1 MCARWAGNH
10 AGVNTESAQVTPPP
24 SRPRWRLRRPGKRG
38 QRWLA
43 ILVFLF
49 ALILLIIALWDWNW
63 FKGPVERAVQAKTGR
78 EFHIGGNLDVDL
90 GRTLTVRA
98 DGLTFANAEW
108 SKTPRIAS
116 ADRAEIDLRAWPL
129 LRGQVR
135 IPEIRLT
142 RPDLLLETAPGK
154 DQPGNWD
161 FLGPSDGEPP
171 VLQRLL
177 VDDGRLKFLDA
188 AGKTDILVS
197 LNSGKPRTA
206 DGAPP
211 LLVNGKGRWQGNP
224 FTLDGNTESP
234 LELTNSDHPFRIH
247 LDGRAGATRAIASGT
262 LTNPFALRTFDLDFA
277 LSGQDMED
285 LYPLIGLAIPS
296 TPPYRLKGRLKRN
309 NDTWRYENFTGVA
322 GDSDLGGTAQ
332 IEVGGERPFLKADL
346 VSKRLDFDDLAGFVG
361 APPKTGAG
369 ESANAEQKAEAAA
382 LAAKPT
388 VLPDTPYDLSKLR
401 AMDAD
406 VKWKAQRINAPKLPL
421 DDMDAHLKLDDGL
434 LRLEPLNF
442 GVAGGDIRST
452 IRMDA
457 RKPTIST
464 QLKAS
469 IRKVQLGGL
478 FPDAKLAEQ
487 ASGGISGEIDLAGT
501 GNSIAA
507 MLGSSDGKVA
517 VGMGRGHIGNLIMEL
532 AGLDVAESLKFLFTG
547 DRQIPLRCAWGDFG
561 VQRGLM
567 TSQQIAFDTTDT
579 LVLGEGTIDL
589 KQEKL
594 DLLLRPRPKDIS
606 ILALRSP
613 LRIGGTFK
621 DPSFRPD
628 FKALGIRGA
637 IALTLGS
644 IAPPAALL
652 ATIETGPGEDSNCGG
667 RYAK

>member
-1 MCARWAGNH
+1 M
-10 AGVNTESAQVTPPP
+10 
-24 SRPRWRLRRPGKRG
+24 RRPGKRG

-43 ILVFLF
+43 VLVFLV
-49 ALILLIIALWDWNW
+49 ALILLVIALWDWNW

-98 DGLTFANAEW
+98 DRLTFANAEW
-108 SKTPRIAS
+108 SRTPRMAS

-129 LRGQVR
+129 LRGQIR

-161 FLGPSDGEPP
+161 FLGPSDGDPP

-197 LNSGKPRTA
+197 LNSGKPRSA
-206 DGAPP
+206 DSAPP

-332 IEVGGERPFLKADL
+332 IETGRDRPFLKADL
-346 VSKRLDFDDLAGFVG
+346 VSKRLDFDDLAGFIG

-369 ESANAEQKAEAAA
+369 ETANAEQKAEAAA
-382 LAAKPT
+382 LAAKAKI
-388 VLPDTPYDLSKLR
+388 LPDTPYNLTKLR

-406 VKWKAQRINAPKLPL
+406 VKWKAQRINAPSLPL

-457 RKPTIST
+457 RKPTIAT

-487 ASGGISGEIDLAGT
+487 ASGGISGEIALSGT

-507 MLGSSDGKVA
+507 MLGSSDGDVA
-517 VGMGRGHIGNLIMEL
+517 IGMGRGHIGNLIMEL

-567 TSQQIAFDTTDT
+567 TSQQLAFDTTDT
-579 LVLGEGTIDL
+579 LLLGEGTIDL
-589 KQEKL
+589 KQEQL

-637 IALTLGS
+637 IAVALGT
-644 IAPPAALL
+644 ITPPAALL

>member
-1 MCARWAGNH
+1 M
-10 AGVNTESAQVTPPP
+10 
-24 SRPRWRLRRPGKRG
+24 
-38 QRWLA
+38 
-43 ILVFLF
+43 FLF
-49 ALILLIIALWDWNW
+49 ALILLVIALWDWNW

-78 EFHIGGNLDVDL
+78 EFHISGDLDVDL

-108 SKTPRIAS
+108 SRTPRMAS
-116 ADRAEIDLRAWPL
+116 ADRAEIDLRFWPL

-154 DQPGNWD
+154 NQPGNWD
-161 FLGPSDGEPP
+161 FLGPSDGQPP
-171 VLQRLL
+171 VLQRLR

-188 AGKTDILVS
+188 AGRTDILVA
-197 LNSGKPRTA
+197 LNSGKPRSA
-206 DGAPP
+206 DSAPP
-211 LLVNGKGRWQGNP
+211 LLVSGKGRWQGNP
-224 FTLDGNTESP
+224 FTLNGNTESP
-234 LELTNSDHPFRIH
+234 LEPTNSEHPFRIH
-247 LDGRAGATRAIASGT
+247 LDGRAGATHAIATGT

-309 NDTWRYENFTGVA
+309 NNTWRYENFTGVA
-322 GDSDLGGTAQ
+322 GDSDLNGTAQ

-346 VSKRLDFDDLAGFVG
+346 VSRRLDFDDLAGFIG

-369 ESANAEQKAEAAA
+369 ESSNAEQKAQAAA
-382 LAAKPT
+382 LAAKARI
-388 VLPDTPYDLSKLR
+388 LPDKPYDLSKLR

-406 VKWKAQRINAPKLPL
+406 VKWKAQRINSPALPL

-442 GVAGGDIRST
+442 GVAGGDIRSN

-457 RKPTIST
+457 RKPTIAT

-487 ASGGISGEIDLAGT
+487 ASGGISGEIDLSGT

-507 MLGSSDGKVA
+507 MLGSSDGQVA

-532 AGLDVAESLKFLFTG
+532 AGLDIAESLKFLFTG

-567 TSQQIAFDTTDT
+567 TSKQMAFDTTDT
-579 LVLGEGTIDL
+579 LILGEGTIDL

-628 FKALGIRGA
+628 FKALGVRGA

>member
-1 MCARWAGNH
+1 MPSPVPSDA
-10 AGVNTESAQVTPPP
+10 P
-24 SRPRWRLRRPGKRG
+24 SRSRWRWRRPGKRG

-49 ALILLIIALWDWNW
+49 AALLILIALWDWNW

-78 EFHIGGNLDVDL
+78 EFHIHGDLDVDL
-90 GRTLTVRA
+90 GRVTTVRG
-98 DGLTFANAEW
+98 DGLTFANATW
-108 SKTPRIAS
+108 ARQPQMAT
-116 ADRAEIDLRAWPL
+116 ADRAEIDLRVWPL

-135 IPEIRLT
+135 IPEIRLV
-142 RPDLLLETAPGK
+142 RPDVLLETAPEK

-161 FLGPSDGEPP
+161 FLGPSDGDPP

-177 VDDGRLKFLDA
+177 VDDGRLQFRDA
-188 AGKTDILVS
+188 AGKTDVLVS
-197 LNSGKPRTA
+197 LDSGKPR
-206 DGAPP
+206 DKDSGPP
-211 LLVNGKGRWQGNP
+211 LLVKGKGRWQGNP
-224 FTLDGNTESP
+224 FSLEGNTESP
-234 LELTNSDHPFRIH
+234 LELTNTGHPFRIH
-247 LDGRAGATRAIASGT
+247 LDGRAGSTHAIASGT
-262 LTNPFALRTFDLDFA
+262 LTNPFQLRVFDLELM

-285 LYPLIGLAIPS
+285 LYPLIGVAMPS
-296 TPPYRLKGRLKRN
+296 TPPYRLKGRLKRDN
-309 NDTWRYENFTGVA
+309 AVWRYENFTGTA

-332 IEVGGERPFLKADL
+332 IDVSGERPFLKADL
-346 VSKRLDFDDLAGFVG
+346 VSKRLDFDDLAGFIG

-369 ESANAEQKAEAAA
+369 ESANAEQKAKAAA
-382 LAAKPT
+382 LAASAK
-388 VLPDTPYDLSKLR
+388 VLPETPYDLSKLR

-406 VKWKAQRINAPKLPL
+406 VRWKAQRINSPTLPL
-421 DDMDAHLKLDDGL
+421 DDMDAHLKLNDGL

-457 RKPTIST
+457 RKQAIST
-464 QLKAS
+464 QLQAT
-469 IRKVQLGGL
+469 IRKVQLGKL

-487 ASGGISGEIDLAGT
+487 ASGGISGDINLTGQ
-501 GNSIAA
+501 GNSVAA
-507 MLGSSDGKVA
+507 MLGSSDGA
-517 VGMGRGHIGNLIMEL
+517 IALGIGRGHVGNLIMEL
-532 AGLDVAESLKFLFTG
+532 AGLDVAESVKFLFTG
-547 DRQIPLRCAWGDFG
+547 DKQIPLRCAWGDFAVDNG
-561 VQRGLM
+561 VMQSRSL
-567 TSQQIAFDTTDT
+567 AFDTTDT
-579 LVLGEGTIDL
+579 LILGEGRVDL
-589 KQEKL
+589 KQEQL
-594 DLLLRPRPKDIS
+594 DLLLRPRPKDMS

-637 IALTLGS
+637 IALALGS

>member
-1 MCARWAGNH
+1 MA
-10 AGVNTESAQVTPPP
+10 V
-24 SRPRWRLRRPGKRG
+24 
-38 QRWLA
+38 
-43 ILVFLF
+43 LVFLV
-49 ALILLIIALWDWNW
+49 ALVLLVIALWDWNW

-78 EFHIGGNLDVDL
+78 EFHINGDLDVDL
-90 GRTLTVRA
+90 GRVVTVRG

-108 SKTPRIAS
+108 SKQPKMAS
-116 ADRAEIDLRAWPL
+116 ADRAEIDVRFWPL
-129 LRGQVR
+129 LRGTVL
-135 IPEIRLT
+135 IPEIRMT

-171 VLQRLL
+171 VLQRLRI
-177 VDDGRLKFLDA
+177 DDGRLQFLDA

-197 LNSGKPRTA
+197 LNSGKPKNA
-206 DGAPP
+206 DSAPP
-211 LLVNGKGRWQGNP
+211 LLVKGKGRWQGNP

-247 LDGRAGATRAIASGT
+247 LDGRAGATHAVASGT
-262 LTNPFALRTFDLDFA
+262 LTNPFALRTFDLDFM

-285 LYPLIGLAIPS
+285 LYPLVGLAIPS

-309 NDTWRYENFTGVA
+309 NDVWRYENFTGTA

-332 IEVGGERPFLKADL
+332 IEVGRERPFLKADL

-361 APPKTGAG
+361 APPKTGGG

-382 LAAKPT
+382 LKASAK
-388 VLPDTPYDLSKLR
+388 VLPDTPYNLSKLR

-406 VKWKAQRINAPKLPL
+406 VRWKAQRINAPSLPL
-421 DDMDAHLKLDDGL
+421 DDMDAHLTLEAGL
-434 LRLEPLNF
+434 LQLQPLNF
-442 GVAGGDIRST
+442 GVAGGDIRSN
-452 IRMDA
+452 IRLDA
-457 RKPTIST
+457 RKDTIDT
-464 QLKAS
+464 RLQAS
-469 IRKVQLGGL
+469 IRKVQLGKL

-487 ASGGISGEIDLAGT
+487 ASGGISGDIDLRGQ
-501 GNSIAA
+501 GNSVAA
-507 MLGSSDGKVA
+507 MLGSSDGAVA

-561 VQRGLM
+561 VARGVMSSKAL
-567 TSQQIAFDTTDT
+567 AFDTEDT
-579 LVLGEGTIDL
+579 LILGEGTVDL
-589 KQEKL
+589 KQERL

-628 FKALGIRGA
+628 FKALGVRGA
-637 IALTLGS
+637 IALTLAS
-644 IAPPAALL
+644 ITPPAALL
-652 ATIETGPGEDSNCGG
+652 ATLETGPGKDTNCGG

>member
-1 MCARWAGNH
+1 
-10 AGVNTESAQVTPPP
+10 VNTESAQVTPPP

-108 SKTPRIAS
+108 SKTPRMAS

-501 GNSIAA
+501 GNLIAA

>member
-1 MCARWAGNH
+1 
-10 AGVNTESAQVTPPP
+10 VNTESAQVTPPP

-49 ALILLIIALWDWNW
+49 AMILLVIALWDWNW

-108 SKTPRIAS
+108 SKTPRMAS

-129 LRGQVR
+129 LRGQIR

-197 LNSGKPRTA
+197 LDSGKPRSA
-206 DGAPP
+206 DSAPP

-309 NDTWRYENFTGVA
+309 NNTWRYENFTGVA

-346 VSKRLDFDDLAGFVG
+346 VSKRLDFDDLAGFIG

-406 VKWKAQRINAPKLPL
+406 VKWKAQRINSPKLPL

-487 ASGGISGEIDLAGT
+487 ASGGISGEIDLAGN

-517 VGMGRGHIGNLIMEL
+517 VGMGRGHIGNLLMEL

-547 DRQIPLRCAWGDFG
+547 DKQIPLRCAWGDFG

-567 TSQQIAFDTTDT
+567 TSQQMAFDTTDT

>member
-1 MCARWAGNH
+1 M
-10 AGVNTESAQVTPPP
+10 NTESAQVTPPP

-49 ALILLIIALWDWNW
+49 ALILLVIALWDWNW

-108 SKTPRIAS
+108 SKTPRMAS

-129 LRGQVR
+129 LRGQIR

-197 LNSGKPRTA
+197 LNSGKPRSA
-206 DGAPP
+206 DSAPP

-346 VSKRLDFDDLAGFVG
+346 VSKRLDFDDLAGFIG

-406 VKWKAQRINAPKLPL
+406 VKWKAQRINSPKLPL

-457 RKPTIST
+457 RKPTIAT

-517 VGMGRGHIGNLIMEL
+517 VGMGRGHIGNLLMEL

-567 TSQQIAFDTTDT
+567 TSQQMAFDTTDT